1 MPYSKGDVILVRFP
15 FADLTEY
22 KKRPALVIQS
32 EAVATGLEQ
41 WLVAKITSNLDR
53 TGDSRVLVGKDSAEG
68 HEMGLLT
75 DSVIVLDHIA
85 TVVDREVDQVLG
97 RCSDLSKI
105 DDALCAI
112 LGLSVRRER

>member
-1 MPYSKGDVILVRFP
+1 MLGILATVCGRLRRIGTRPAWTRTMPYSKGDVILVRFP

-75 DSVIVLDHIA
+75 DSVI
-85 TVVDREVDQVLG
+85 
-97 RCSDLSKI
+97 
-105 DDALCAI
+105 
-112 LGLSVRRER
+112 